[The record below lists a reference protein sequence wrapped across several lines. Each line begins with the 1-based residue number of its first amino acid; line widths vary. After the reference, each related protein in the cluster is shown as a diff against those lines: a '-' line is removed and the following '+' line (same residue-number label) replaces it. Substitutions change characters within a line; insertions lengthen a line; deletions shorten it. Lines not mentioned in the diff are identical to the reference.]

1 MTQSIHHL
9 IPKSNESF
17 FLNVYTSQVSISKQ
31 IQSKETP
38 IFDQGFA
45 NIYVKFRERG

>member
-1 MTQSIHHL
+1 MTIYLPFDSWIDL
-9 IPKSNESF
+9 IF
-17 FLNVYTSQVSISKQ
+17 FRIVYTLQVNISKQ

-45 NIYVKFRERG
+45 NIYVTFRERG